1 MAKKIT
7 VITRYFWPE
16 GGGAEQATYLVVRDV
31 LSQVGDVTVIS
42 GTRKPAVVN
51 GVNYVHWNSLSRSS
65 KSRVLLES
73 MLRFGGH

>member
-31 LSQVGDVTVIS
+31 LSQLV
-42 GTRKPAVVN
+42 
-51 GVNYVHWNSLSRSS
+51 
-65 KSRVLLES
+65 
-73 MLRFGGH
+73 M